1 MRKVLISVLMMMALI
16 AASAAGEE
24 RGAFGEDT
32 LVIKGYKIGKTGEG
46 VSLTITNAVTEM
58 IGESGEHDTGP
69 LEIAG
74 DGDRINL
81 SPIVG
86 SLLGG
91 SSGAGIFREQ
101 VIFSYRVVGYEPM
114 NLTLSMEF
122 SPLVNTDTT
131 VIEDNSITATYQLGN
146 LSYSFPDEGSDVATD
161 QTGQA
166 GDSIK
171 ANNVNAAL
179 PSVTVI
185 NTSQSFST
193 SFSVTDGN
201 NNGTVPRWIQRGAVA
216 MTINNTSYDA
226 ATVGEYEATVTV
238 TLTDNG

>member
-1 MRKVLISVLMMMALI
+1 MRKVLITVLMMMALVTI
-16 AASAAGEE
+16 SAAGEE

-32 LVIKGYKIGKTGEG
+32 LVIKGYKIRKVGEG

-58 IGESGEHDTGP
+58 LGESGEHDTGP
-69 LEIAG
+69 LDIAG
-74 DGDRINL
+74 NGDRINL

-131 VIEDNSITATYQLGN
+131 VTEKNSITATYQLGN
-146 LSYSFPDEGSDVATD
+146 LSYSFPDAGSDVVTD
-161 QTGQA
+161 ENGQIVY
-166 GDSIK
+166 SIK
-171 ANNVNAAL
+171 TNDENAVL

-185 NTSQSFST
+185 DTPKSFST
-193 SFSVTDGN
+193 SFSVTDEN

-216 MTINNTSYDA
+216 MTIDNASYDA

-238 TLTDNG
+238 KLTDNG

>member
-1 MRKVLISVLMMMALI
+1 MRKVLISVLMMIALVTI
-16 AASAAGEE
+16 SAVGKEGA
-24 RGAFGEDT
+24 AFGEDT
-32 LVIKGYKIGKTGEG
+32 LVIKGYKIGKMGEG

-58 IGESGEHDTGP
+58 LGESGEHDTGP
-69 LEIAG
+69 LDIAG

-146 LSYSFPDEGSDVATD
+146 LSYSFPDEGSDVVTD
-161 QTGQA
+161 EKGQIVY
-166 GDSIK
+166 SIK
-171 ANNVNAAL
+171 TNDENAAL
-179 PSVTVI
+179 PSITVI
-185 NTSQSFST
+185 DTPKSFST
-193 SFSVTDGN
+193 SFSVTDEN

-216 MTINNTSYDA
+216 MTIDNTSYDA

>member
-16 AASAAGEE
+16 TASAVGEE
-24 RGAFGEDT
+24 RGAYGEDT
-32 LVIKGYKIGKTGEG
+32 LVIKGYKIGKMGEG

-58 IGESGEHDTGP
+58 LGEPGEHDTGP
-69 LEIAG
+69 LDIAG

-81 SPIVG
+81 SPVVG

-101 VIFSYRVVGYEPM
+101 VIFSYRVVGYEPA

-131 VIEDNSITATYQLGN
+131 VIENNSITATYQLGN
-146 LSYSFPDEGSDVATD
+146 LSYSFPDEGSDEVTD
-161 QTGQA
+161 ETGQIV
-166 GDSIK
+166 DSIK
-171 ANNVNAAL
+171 ANDENTTL

-185 NTSQSFST
+185 DTSK
-193 SFSVTDGN
+193 
-201 NNGTVPRWIQRGAVA
+201 
-216 MTINNTSYDA
+216 
-226 ATVGEYEATVTV
+226 
-238 TLTDNG
+238 

>member
-1 MRKVLISVLMMMALI
+1 MRKVLITVLMMMALVTI
-16 AASAAGEE
+16 SAAGEE

-32 LVIKGYKIGKTGEG
+32 LVIKGYKIRKVGEG

-58 IGESGEHDTGP
+58 LGESGEHDTGP
-69 LEIAG
+69 LDIAG

-81 SPIVG
+81 SPVVG

-101 VIFSYRVVGYEPM
+101 VIFSYRVVGYEPA
-114 NLTLSMEF
+114 NLKLSMTF
-122 SPLVNTDTT
+122 SPLRNTDPNVTEGNT
-131 VIEDNSITATYQLGN
+131 ITATYQLGN
-146 LSYSFPDEGSDVATD
+146 LSYSFPDEGSDVVTD
-161 QTGQA
+161 ETGQIV
-166 GDSIK
+166 DSIK
-171 ANNVNAAL
+171 ANDENTTL

-185 NTSQSFST
+185 DTSKSFST
-193 SFSVTDGN
+193 SFSVTDEN
-201 NNGTVPRWIQRGAVA
+201 NSGTVPRWIQRGAVA